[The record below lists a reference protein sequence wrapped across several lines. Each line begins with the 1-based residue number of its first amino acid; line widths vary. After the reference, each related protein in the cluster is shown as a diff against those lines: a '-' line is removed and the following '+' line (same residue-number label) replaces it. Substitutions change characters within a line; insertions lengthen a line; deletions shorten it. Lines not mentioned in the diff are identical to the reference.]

1 MKYRVFSKALGVY
14 LNQSITKLDGNGNLE
29 VNGVPVLSENYVI
42 EASTGKTDR
51 NGQEIYFLKKHE

>member
-1 MKYRVFSKALGVY
+1 MKYRVFSKVLGVY
-14 LNQSITKLDGNGNLE
+14 LSTGATKLDGHGNLE
-29 VNGVPVLSENYVI
+29 VNGVPVRAENYVI